1 MDPIEENTLEDG
13 LLEND
18 FQNTEIEEETKKTI
32 SDLKL
37 PILALCFGVLT
48 QGYLLISCFPYIAFM
63 CIQLVP
69 GLDEQNA
76 GSYAGIMSTIFMLGR
91 TLSSYMWNK
100 IADKSGRLR
109 VFYWS
114 YILSIIFSIVFG
126 MSTNIIMAIVARF
139 FLGASNGLVTVVK
152 TVCTEIAEDDREL
165 EGKVMNYVFGT
176 RGWGFL
182 LSPIVGGYLSDPL
195 KQFPDSFLSKTFPK
209 ILAKYPYLLP
219 NVVGALLCS
228 IGLVTT
234 YFFVKETKP
243 TQIPD
248 VTTDVT
254 MKDIWR
260 KPATRDHLI
269 AFWVLVFCSL
279 AYDEAI
285 PLFFISTKGGLSL
298 EEKNVSNILAG
309 SAFYYAFLQY
319 LLYFNLRRSLGLY
332 GTMKLSC
339 LLGAPLAILTPISA
353 LLNDGEPHN
362 KLRFDTW
369 LFLILILGS
378 VRIFSGVFFATS
390 SLGANKSVGPEEIA
404 AVSRTSMFG
413 GSIAQILGPLGSG
426 FLTSYALSSGDFA
439 PGLAIYVTFSA
450 VFACGSMLAVF
461 TWIQLRKHH
470 VD

>member
-1 MDPIEENTLEDG
+1 MEPTEENTLEDG

-18 FQNTEIEEETKKTI
+18 FQNSEIEQETKKTI

-63 CIQLVP
+63 CIHLIP

-76 GSYAGIMSTIFMLGR
+76 GSYAGIMSTMFMLGR
-91 TLSSYMWNK
+91 TLSSYMWNN

-114 YILSIIFSIVFG
+114 YILSIFFSFVFG
-126 MSTNIIMAIVARF
+126 MSTNITMALVARF
-139 FLGASNGLVTVVK
+139 FLGASNGLVAVVK
-152 TVCTEIAEDDREL
+152 TVCTEIAEGDREL

-195 KQFPDSFLSKTFPK
+195 KQFPDSYLSRSFPK
-209 ILAKYPYLLP
+209 ILSNFPYLLP
-219 NVVGALLCS
+219 NVVGALLCL

-243 TQIPD
+243 AQIPD
-248 VTTDVT
+248 ISTEVT
-254 MKDIWR
+254 MKDIWK
-260 KPATRDHLI
+260 KPNTRDHLI
-269 AFWVLVFCSL
+269 AFWLLVFSSL

-309 SAFYYAFLQY
+309 AAFFYAFLQY
-319 LLYFNLRRSLGLY
+319 VLYYKLRRSLGLY

-339 LLGAPLAILTPISA
+339 LLGAPLAVLTPISA
-353 LLNDGEPHN
+353 IINEGEPHN

-369 LFLILILGS
+369 LFLILVLGT
-378 VRIFSGVFFATS
+378 VRIFAGVFFATS

-404 AVSRTSMFG
+404 AVSRTSVLG
-413 GSIAQILGPLGSG
+413 GSIAQALGPLGAG
-426 FLTSYALSSGDFA
+426 FLTSYALSSGEFA
-439 PGLAIYVTFSA
+439 PGVAIYITFSA
-450 VFACGSMLAVF
+450 VFVCGSTLAVF

-470 VD
+470 TE